1 MQAFDC
7 VCQCP
12 TADTSWSISRGPG
25 APLRSR
31 YVRGMP
37 DDPFRPADVEWRGVS
52 PALATALRVWI
63 GVPLVVVLVVVTTLA
78 VLLPVPGWAR
88 LVLLLVALGLVGAL
102 AWSAWWP
109 RRYQQSIGYAEQED
123 DLLVTRGIV
132 FRRLV
137 AIPYGRMQ
145 FVDVSADPVDRWL
158 SIASVTLHTASTKTA
173 ATIPGLPA
181 DEARRLRNR
190 LTELGET
197 CGAGL

>member
-109 RRYQQSIGYAEQED
+109 RRYQQSIGYAAQED

-197 CGAGL
+197 RGAGL

>member
-12 TADTSWSISRGPG
+12 TEGLSRSISCGPDDTLG
-25 APLRSR
+25 AR

-52 PALATALRVWI
+52 PSLATALRVWI
-63 GVPLVVVLVVVTTLA
+63 GVPLVLALLVVLAVVVLA
-78 VLLPVPGWAR
+78 PVPGWLE
-88 LVLLLVALGLVGAL
+88 LVLLLVALGLVGASVW
-102 AWSAWWP
+102 AAWWP
-109 RRYQQSIGYAEQED
+109 RRYQRSIGYAEQED
-123 DLLVTRGIV
+123 DLLVTRGIM

-158 SIASVTLHTASTKTA
+158 SIASVTLHTASTRTA

-190 LTELGET
+190 LTELGEAR
-197 CGAGL
+197 GAGL

>member
-197 CGAGL
+197 RGAGL